1 MKGSGKLLSGVLLGA
16 GVMYVLDPDRGARR
30 RSLIRDK
37 GVWVSR
43 KVSEGVGSTARDVRN
58 RSSGTAAAVASKLK
72 RDQAGDEIVQERVRS
87 ALGRVCSHP
96 GAIEVSVY
104 NRRVILRG
112 AVPAAEVDT
121 IIRSIGR
128 VRGVREVENQ
138 LEVHEDTSKVSSLQG
153 SGRSPLGRTRLSP
166 TSRLLLGALGT
177 AAAIA
182 GMKNKGGLSNL
193 LSGIG
198 LGAVAQAVLDVGIGR
213 PARGEQH
220 AESPGSHRERRE
232 ERESSSPAS
241 MGETSMRSPG

>member
-16 GVMYVLDPDRGARR
+16 GAMYVLDPDRGAQR
-30 RSLIRDK
+30 RSLLRDK
-37 GVWVSR
+37 SIWVSR

-58 RSSGTAAAVASKLK
+58 RSGGSAAALASKLK

-87 ALGRVCSHP
+87 ALGRVSSHP

-112 AVPAAEVDT
+112 QVPAAEVNS

-138 LEVHEDTSKVSSLQG
+138 LEVYQDTSKLSSLQG
-153 SGRSPLGRTRLSP
+153 SGRPPIGRTRLSP
-166 TSRLLLGALGT
+166 TSRLLLGTFGT

-182 GMKNKGGLSNL
+182 GMKKKGALSTL

-198 LGAVAQAVLDVGIGR
+198 LSAVAQAVFNVGLGR
-213 PARGEQH
+213 VARGEQDDSSASRPAWRQEYMSGNAVSL
-220 AESPGSHRERRE
+220 AEPF
-232 ERESSSPAS
+232 
-241 MGETSMRSPG
+241 TRSPG